1 MNDIPLL
8 LKCLMEET
16 RMTVPELAKR
26 ANTTSPTI
34 RRILKGK
41 SAGSIAKI
49 DQIMEVFGCRVTIRR
64 IPNVSVDAD
73 PETGKFRRPYDDPI
87 EGNVQLRKIL
97 EAKYPQKTERP

>member
-1 MNDIPLL
+1 MDEIPLL

-41 SAGSIAKI
+41 SSGSLAKI
-49 DQIMEVFGCRVTIRR
+49 DQILEVFGCRVTIRR
-64 IPNVSVDAD
+64 IPSGAGDVD
-73 PETGKFRRPYDDPI
+73 PQTGKFRRPYDDPI
-87 EGNVQLRKIL
+87 EGNAALGRIL